1 LKKPAK
7 GRERVCNEPE
17 KRLDEAMSEEKNAV
31 RLTEAEVDYIANL
44 SRLHLS
50 TAERERAATELSQ
63 ILGYFE
69 KLKELDTE
77 GVEPTDHVL
86 PVVNVLRPDKT
97 RPCLTTEAA
106 LQNAPEQAA
115 DMFQVPRV
123 VEAE

>member
-1 LKKPAK
+1 
-7 GRERVCNEPE
+7 
-17 KRLDEAMSEEKNAV
+17 MSEPNPQPNL
-31 RLTEAEVDYIANL
+31 RLTDDEVNYIANL

-50 TAERERAATELSQ
+50 EAERDRAATELSQ

-69 KLKELDTE
+69 KLKELDTD

-86 PVVNVLRPDKT
+86 PVVNVLRADKS
-97 RPCLTTEAA
+97 RPGLTPEAA

-115 DMFQVPRV
+115 NMFQVPRV

>member
-1 LKKPAK
+1 MSQ
-7 GRERVCNEPE
+7 NET
-17 KRLDEAMSEEKNAV
+17 V
-31 RLTEAEVDYIANL
+31 RLTEDEVDYIANL

-50 TAERERAATELSQ
+50 SAERERAAGELSQ

-86 PVVNVLRPDKT
+86 PVVNVLRPDKS
-97 RPCLTTEAA
+97 RPGLSTAAA
-106 LQNAPEQAA
+106 LQNAPESAA